1 MRAHRQMRWAATAGA
16 VGVWLAAGILSAPVA
31 AAEEVPDLPGVS
43 SVWQVPDRVGP
54 AQGAHPDAARYARQH
69 PGSVPSG
76 VNDFTCIPTA
86 VHPRPVVLVHGTDSN
101 AYSDWAALGPRLAGA
116 GYCVFA
122 LNYGGAP
129 GGDNYGTE
137 DMAVS
142 AGQLA
147 QFVAEVRGAT
157 AASEVDIVGYS
168 QGATVARYYV
178 NRLGGAAIVDQWI
191 GLASPTYGG
200 TLFGLVPV
208 LEQTPGGMQ
217 WARRAI
223 PPELVSPALEQQAQ
237 GSSFLDDLNRGG
249 DTVAGTRY
257 TTIGSWVDEVI
268 QPATNIALRDGS
280 ATNLM
285 IGDLCPSNQ
294 SGHFRMPYDEY
305 TLQLVMGVLDPAQ
318 AATPPPCTVV
328 PAGTG
333 VLEMILTEKF

>member
-1 MRAHRQMRWAATAGA
+1 MRTHRQMRRATAA
-16 VGVWLAAGILSAPVA
+16 VGFGLAAGLLWAPVV
-31 AAEEVPDLPGVS
+31 AAENVPDLPGAV

-54 AQGAHPDAARYARQH
+54 TQGAHPDAARYARQH
-69 PGSVPSG
+69 PGSVPPG
-76 VNDFTCIPTA
+76 VNDFTCTPTGE
-86 VHPRPVVLVHGTDSN
+86 HLRPVVLVHGTDSN
-101 AYSDWAALGPRLAGA
+101 AYSDWAGLGPRLAAA
-116 GYCVFA
+116 GFCVFA
-122 LNYGGAP
+122 LNYGGEP

-147 QFVAEVRGAT
+147 QFVAEVRAAT
-157 AASEVDIVGYS
+157 AAAEVDIVGYS
-168 QGATVARYYV
+168 QGATVARYFV
-178 NRLGGAAIVDQWI
+178 NRLGGAAVVDQWV

-217 WARRAI
+217 WARRVL

-237 GSSFLDDLNRGG
+237 GSPFLDDLNGGG

-268 QPATNIALRDGS
+268 QPATNIALRDAP

-285 IGDLCPSNQ
+285 IGDLCPLNQ

-305 TLQLVMGVLDPAQ
+305 TVQLVMGVLDPAQ

-333 VLEMILTEKF
+333 VLEMILTENF

>member
-1 MRAHRQMRWAATAGA
+1 MRAHRRMGWVAAA
-16 VGVWLAAGILSAPVA
+16 VGVGWAASTLVSPVA

-43 SVWQVPDRVGP
+43 SVWQVPDRIGP
-54 AQGAHPDAARYARQH
+54 AQTAHPDAARYARQH
-69 PGSVPSG
+69 PGSVPAG
-76 VNDFTCIPTA
+76 VNDFTCTPPGE
-86 VHPRPVVLVHGTDSN
+86 HPRPVVLVHGTDSN
-101 AYSDWAALGPRLAGA
+101 AYSDWAGLGPQLAGA

-122 LNYGGAP
+122 LNYGGQP

-137 DMAVS
+137 DMTVS

-147 QFVAEVRGAT
+147 QFVAQVRGAT
-157 AASEVDIVGYS
+157 GASEVDLVGYS

-178 NRLGGAAIVDQWI
+178 NRLGGAAAVDQWV

-208 LEQTPGGMQ
+208 LEQTRGGME
-217 WARRAI
+217 WARQVL

-237 GSSFLDDLNRGG
+237 GSPFLENLNRGA
-249 DTVAGTRY
+249 DTAAGTRY
-257 TTIGSWVDEVI
+257 TTIGSRIDEVI

-285 IGDLCPSNQ
+285 IQDLCPLNQ

-305 TLQLVMGVLDPAQ
+305 TLQLVIGAACED
-318 AATPPPCTVV
+318 AATALVAPPVTFTDKRPS
-328 PAGTG
+328 
-333 VLEMILTEKF
+333 

>member
-1 MRAHRQMRWAATAGA
+1 MRTHRQMRWTAAA
-16 VGVWLAAGILSAPVA
+16 VGAGLAAGILSAPVA
-31 AAEEVPDLPGVS
+31 AAEEVPDLPGAI

-54 AQGAHPDAARYARQH
+54 AQSAHPDAARYARQH
-69 PGSVPSG
+69 PGSVPFG
-76 VNDFTCIPTA
+76 VNDFTCTPTA

-101 AYSDWAALGPRLAGA
+101 AYSDWASLGPRLAGS

-122 LNYGGAP
+122 LNYGGEP
-129 GGDNYGTE
+129 GRQLRNRGHDGQRRPAGT
-137 DMAVS
+137 
-142 AGQLA
+142 
-147 QFVAEVRGAT
+147 VRGRVRDAT
-157 AASEVDIVGYS
+157 AAAEVDIVGYS

-178 NRLGGAAIVDQWI
+178 NRLGGAAAVDQWI

-217 WARRAI
+217 WAREAI
-223 PPELVSPALEQQAQ
+223 PPDLVSPALEQQAQ
-237 GSSFLDDLNRGG
+237 GSSFLDDLNGG
-249 DTVAGTRY
+249 ADTVPGTRY
-257 TTIGSWVDEVI
+257 TTIGSRLDEVI

-305 TLQLVMGVLDPAQ
+305 TVELVMGVLDPAQ
-318 AATPPPCTVV
+318 AGAPPCTVV

>member
-1 MRAHRQMRWAATAGA
+1 MRAHRQMRWAAAGA
-16 VGVWLAAGILSAPVA
+16 ALGMGLAVSMLGAPVA

-43 SVWQVPDRVGP
+43 SVWQVPDRAGP
-54 AQGAHPDAARYARQH
+54 AQITHHDAARYARQH
-69 PGSVPSG
+69 PGSVPPG
-76 VNDFTCIPTA
+76 VNEFTCTPTGE
-86 VHPRPVVLVHGTDSN
+86 HPRPVVLVHGTDSN
-101 AYSDWAALGPRLAGA
+101 AYSDWASLGPRLAAA

-122 LNYGGAP
+122 LNYGGEP

-137 DMAVS
+137 DMTVS

-147 QFVAEVRGAT
+147 QFVAEVRDAT
-157 AASEVDIVGYS
+157 AAPKVDLVGYS

-178 NRLGGAAIVDQWI
+178 NRLGGAVAVDQWV

-208 LEQTPGGMQ
+208 LKQTPGGMQ
-217 WARRAI
+217 WARQAI
-223 PPELVSPALEQQAQ
+223 PPDLVLPALEQQAH
-237 GSSFLDDLNRGG
+237 GSSFLKGLNGG
-249 DTVAGTRY
+249 ADTVPGTRY
-257 TTIGSWVDEVI
+257 TTIGSRLDEVI

-294 SGHFRMPYDEY
+294 SGHFRMPCDEY
-305 TLQLVMGVLDPAQ
+305 TVELVMGVLDPAQ
-318 AATPPPCTVV
+318 AVAPPCTVV

>member
-1 MRAHRQMRWAATAGA
+1 MRVHRQMRWVAAAAG
-16 VGVWLAAGILSAPVA
+16 VGLAASIVLAPVA
-31 AAEEVPDLPGVS
+31 AAEEVPDVPGVS
-43 SVWQVPDRVGP
+43 SVWQVPDRGGP
-54 AQGAHPDAARYARQH
+54 AQAAHPDAARYARQH
-69 PGSVPSG
+69 PGSVPPG
-76 VNDFTCIPTA
+76 INDFTCTPTGG
-86 VHPRPVVLVHGTDSN
+86 HPRPVVLVHGTDSN

-122 LNYGGAP
+122 LNYGGKP

-157 AASEVDIVGYS
+157 GADEVDIVGYS
-168 QGATVARYYV
+168 QGSTVARYYV
-178 NRLGGAAIVDQWI
+178 NRLGGAAAVDQWV

-200 TLFGLVPV
+200 TMFGLVPV
-208 LEQTPGGMQ
+208 LEQTPGGMEL
-217 WARRAI
+217 ATAAL

-237 GSSFLDDLNRGG
+237 GSPFLDDLNGG
-249 DTVAGTRY
+249 ADTVPGTRY
-257 TTIGSWVDEVI
+257 TTIGSRLDEVI
-268 QPATNIALRDGS
+268 QPATNIALHDRS

-285 IGDLCPSNQ
+285 IQDLCPINQ

-305 TLQLVMGVLDPAQ
+305 TLQLVMGVLDPTMPPA
-318 AATPPPCTVV
+318 PPCTAV

-333 VLEMILTEKF
+333 ILEMILTENF

>member
-1 MRAHRQMRWAATAGA
+1 MRTHRWTECVAAA
-16 VGVWLAAGILSAPVA
+16 VGVGCAVSILWAPVA
-31 AAEEVPDLPGVS
+31 AAEEVPDLPGAI

-69 PGSVPSG
+69 PGSVPPG
-76 VNDFTCIPTA
+76 VNDFTCTPT

-101 AYSDWAALGPRLAGA
+101 AYSDWAALGPRLAAA

-122 LNYGGAP
+122 LNYGGEP

-147 QFVAEVRGAT
+147 QFVANVRDAT
-157 AASEVDIVGYS
+157 AADEVDLVGYS

-178 NRLGGAAIVDQWI
+178 NRLGGAAMVDQWI

-217 WARRAI
+217 WATAAI

-237 GSSFLDDLNRGG
+237 GSPFLDDLNSGA
-249 DTVAGTRY
+249 DTAAGTRY
-257 TTIGSWVDEVI
+257 TTIGSRIDEVI
-268 QPATNIALRDGS
+268 QPATNIALHDQS

-318 AATPPPCTVV
+318 PVTPPCTTV

-333 VLEMILTEKF
+333 VLEMILTENF

>member
-1 MRAHRQMRWAATAGA
+1 M
-16 VGVWLAAGILSAPVA
+16 APVA
-31 AAEEVPDLPGVS
+31 AAEEVPDVPGVS
-43 SVWQVPDRVGP
+43 SVWQVPDRIGP
-54 AQGAHPDAARYARQH
+54 AQAAHPDAARYARQH

-76 VNDFTCIPTA
+76 VNDFTCTPTA
-86 VHPRPVVLVHGTDSN
+86 GHPRPVVLVHGTDSN

-122 LNYGGAP
+122 LNYGGEP
-129 GGDNYGTE
+129 GGESYGTE
-137 DMAVS
+137 DMTVS

-147 QFVAEVRGAT
+147 RFVARVRAAT

-178 NRLGGAAIVDQWI
+178 NRLGGAAEVDQWV

-208 LEQTPGGMQ
+208 LEQTPGGMA

-223 PPELVSPALEQQAQ
+223 PPELVPPALEQQAQ
-237 GSSFLDDLNRGG
+237 GSPFLRDLNSGG
-249 DTVAGTRY
+249 DTVPGTRY
-257 TTIGSWVDEVI
+257 TTIGSRLDEVI

-285 IGDLCPSNQ
+285 IGDLCPVNQ

-305 TLQLVMGVLDPAQ
+305 TVQLVMGVLDPAQ
-318 AATPPPCTVV
+318 AVTPPCTTV

-333 VLEMILTEKF
+333 VLEMILTENF

>member
-1 MRAHRQMRWAATAGA
+1 MRAHRWTERVAAA
-16 VGVWLAAGILSAPVA
+16 VGVGWAVSILWAPVA
-31 AAEEVPDLPGVS
+31 AAEKVPDLPGAVS
-43 SVWQVPDRVGP
+43 AWQVPDRVGP

-69 PGSVPSG
+69 PGSVPPG
-76 VNDFTCIPTA
+76 VNDFTCTPTA

-116 GYCVFA
+116 GFCVFA
-122 LNYGGAP
+122 LNYGGEP
-129 GGDNYGTE
+129 GGDNYGSE
-137 DMAVS
+137 DMTVS

-147 QFVAEVRGAT
+147 QFVAEVRAAT
-157 AASEVDIVGYS
+157 AAAEVDIVGYS

-178 NRLGGAAIVDQWI
+178 NRLGGAAVVDQWV

-223 PPELVSPALEQQAQ
+223 PPELVSTALEQQAQ
-237 GSSFLDDLNRGG
+237 SSPFLDDLNGGG

-257 TTIGSWVDEVI
+257 TTIGSRLDEVI
-268 QPATNIALRDGS
+268 QPTTNIALRDGS
-280 ATNLM
+280 ATNLT
-285 IGDLCPSNQ
+285 IQDLCPSNQ

-318 AATPPPCTVV
+318 AVTPPCSVV

>member
-1 MRAHRQMRWAATAGA
+1 MRAQMRCIAVA
-16 VGVWLAAGILSAPVA
+16 VGAGLAASILVAPVA
-31 AAEEVPDLPGVS
+31 AAEEVPDLPGAS
-43 SVWQVPDRVGP
+43 SVWQIPDRVGP
-54 AQGAHPDAARYARQH
+54 AQSAHPDAARYARQH

-76 VNDFTCIPTA
+76 VNDFICAPTGE
-86 VHPRPVVLVHGTDSN
+86 HPRPVVLVHGTDSN
-101 AYSDWAALGPRLAGA
+101 AYSDWAALGPRLAA
-116 GYCVFA
+116 SGYCVFA
-122 LNYGGAP
+122 LNYGGEP

-157 AASEVDIVGYS
+157 GANEVDIVGYS

-178 NRLGGAAIVDQWI
+178 NRLGGAAAVEQWV

-208 LEQTPGGMQ
+208 LDQTPGGMQ
-217 WARRAI
+217 WAKRVLS
-223 PPELVSPALEQQAQ
+223 PDLVSPALEQQAQ
-237 GSSFLDDLNRGG
+237 GSSFLEDLNGGG
-249 DTVAGTRY
+249 DTAAGTRY
-257 TTIGSWVDEVI
+257 TTIGSWLDEVI
-268 QPATNIALRDGS
+268 QPATNIALRDRS

-285 IGDLCPSNQ
+285 IGDLCPLNQ

-318 AATPPPCTVV
+318 AVTPPRTAV

-333 VLEMILTEKF
+333 VLEMILTENF